1 MRVIYI
7 QRAYRRHLI
16 LRRKKKSEA
25 EDKAVH
31 KTAPKHNGTKL
42 LAAESGRQL
51 DELAGPVK
59 GRYTEAALASRYS
72 EEYRKSN
79 SVKNINK
86 LGMRHKNKAFAASR
100 LRQSREKQAKRK
112 SHHTYVEKS
121 KEEYDQMSRAR
132 QTDHDRNWAGPR
144 KAADFNR
151 ATKVLSKKFWQGVD
165 KDADVDFMSDFRG
178 TLPVLAKF
186 VQSLPA
192 SKRNAKYLLRVAK
205 KGDTTAT
212 PKNCVVLH
220 VALVKKIVNGKSKM
234 EELLPTDRC
243 RALANA
249 SKEDKM
255 AEFVKVDQCEH
266 LANIE
271 HTFEDGMAL
280 MRNVI
285 EANGDEYVNLNAYV
299 APEMTFP
306 KQTISYRHKSIDEE
320 EWEAEAEGE
329 ARAMELREEEKDG
342 EEENEPDAFDDAIA
356 NAEDAVVEEMALG
369 VNVGWWDMPDDE
381 SGVDDDDDGEEDD
394 DLAEEETNDIDEMIE

>member
-1 MRVIYI
+1 
-7 QRAYRRHLI
+7 
-16 LRRKKKSEA
+16 
-25 EDKAVH
+25 
-31 KTAPKHNGTKL
+31 
-42 LAAESGRQL
+42 
-51 DELAGPVK
+51 
-59 GRYTEAALASRYS
+59 
-72 EEYRKSN
+72 
-79 SVKNINK
+79 
-86 LGMRHKNKAFAASR
+86 MRHKNKAFAASR

-220 VALVKKIVNGKSKM
+220 VALVKKIVNGKSNM

-266 LANIE
+266 LANI
-271 HTFEDGMAL
+271 
-280 MRNVI
+280 
-285 EANGDEYVNLNAYV
+285 
-299 APEMTFP
+299 
-306 KQTISYRHKSIDEE
+306 HKSIDEE